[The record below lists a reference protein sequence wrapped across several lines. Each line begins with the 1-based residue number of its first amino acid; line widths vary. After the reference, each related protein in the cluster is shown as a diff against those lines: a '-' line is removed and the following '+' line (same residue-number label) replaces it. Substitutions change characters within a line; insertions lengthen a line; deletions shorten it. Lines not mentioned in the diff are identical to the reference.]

1 MPGAGPSRPTG
12 ALSTDLHA
20 TTAPHQPVG
29 LPLKMPIVE
38 MSWRRTLHR
47 PPRSSTKL
55 HSAEVLTSTSTG
67 AHIKPLDPV
76 LDLALDK
83 PIDPELCS
91 LHAASSLIE
100 PQLRPLPAG
109 FVLDCSTWTHRHLHG
124 RRTRLAIDRCCS
136 ARRPDHRDSRWGRPA
151 HQPPHCSP
159 MGISWGSIP
168 QGSPLSNHP
177 SRRRRAQ
184 VRLAATA
191 ERWGGFGTCVQE
203 RTTGGQR
210 TQLYLT
216 YLALRLSARPDPARR
231 AGATTR
237 LGTGALSPQSRP
249 PPLGQRSLHGTPG
262 AGCASLRVH
271 ELTRGQSYP
280 TTRTGHLPADLAF
293 SLMPQLHDAMEA
305 GTGRPSVQECVD
317 THGASST
324 TRTTRRGH
332 HHSQNC
338 PIDAQGL
345 SIRAGDYHPWSA
357 ASG

>member
-1 MPGAGPSRPTG
+1 
-12 ALSTDLHA
+12 
-20 TTAPHQPVG
+20 
-29 LPLKMPIVE
+29 MPIVK

-47 PPRSSTKL
+47 TPRSSTKL

-184 VRLAATA
+184 VRLAAPA
-191 ERWGGFGTCVQE
+191 ERRGGFGTCAQSG
-203 RTTGGQR
+203 RQGDQR
-210 TQLYLT
+210 TWLYLR
-216 YLALRLSARPDPARR
+216 LPAQRLSARPDPARR
-231 AGATTR
+231 TYISERGARAQSSGPTPPGRNSHRGSRHGQGPART
-237 LGTGALSPQSRP
+237 LESGQGIALSTDSDRP
-249 PPLGQRSLHGTPG
+249 
-262 AGCASLRVH
+262 
-271 ELTRGQSYP
+271 
-280 TTRTGHLPADLAF
+280 
-293 SLMPQLHDAMEA
+293 
-305 GTGRPSVQECVD
+305 
-317 THGASST
+317 
-324 TRTTRRGH
+324 TRTTW
-332 HHSQNC
+332 
-338 PIDAQGL
+338 L
-345 SIRAGDYHPWSA
+345 SV
-357 ASG
+357 

>member
-1 MPGAGPSRPTG
+1 
-12 ALSTDLHA
+12 
-20 TTAPHQPVG
+20 
-29 LPLKMPIVE
+29 MPIVE

-47 PPRSSTKL
+47 TPRSSTKL

-184 VRLAATA
+184 VRLAAPA
-191 ERWGGFGTCVQE
+191 ERRGGFGTCAQSG
-203 RTTGGQR
+203 RQGDQR
-210 TQLYLT
+210 TWLYLK
-216 YLALRLSARPDPARR
+216 LPAHRLSARPDPTRRTYISEQGARAQSSGPTSPGRNSLRGTPAWTGPRSDPRVRTRDISIHRLGPVNPGLPGSQSNAVAARR
-231 AGATTR
+231 HG
-237 LGTGALSPQSRP
+237 SRS
-249 PPLGQRSLHGTPG
+249 RV
-262 AGCASLRVH
+262 AS
-271 ELTRGQSYP
+271 S
-280 TTRTGHLPADLAF
+280 
-293 SLMPQLHDAMEA
+293 
-305 GTGRPSVQECVD
+305 QERVD
-317 THGASST
+317 THGASSQDDPART
-324 TRTTRRGH
+324 PPSWNRLNRCTRL
-332 HHSQNC
+332 
-338 PIDAQGL
+338 IDTG
-345 SIRAGDYHPWSA
+345 
-357 ASG
+357 

>member
-1 MPGAGPSRPTG
+1 MDDSPEAISLSCTFGPADMPGAGPSRPTG

-124 RRTRLAIDRCCS
+124 RRTRLATDRCSS
-136 ARRPDHRDSRWGRPA
+136 A
-151 HQPPHCSP
+151 
-159 MGISWGSIP
+159 
-168 QGSPLSNHP
+168 
-177 SRRRRAQ
+177 
-184 VRLAATA
+184 
-191 ERWGGFGTCVQE
+191 
-203 RTTGGQR
+203 
-210 TQLYLT
+210 
-216 YLALRLSARPDPARR
+216 
-231 AGATTR
+231 
-237 LGTGALSPQSRP
+237 
-249 PPLGQRSLHGTPG
+249 
-262 AGCASLRVH
+262 
-271 ELTRGQSYP
+271 
-280 TTRTGHLPADLAF
+280 
-293 SLMPQLHDAMEA
+293 
-305 GTGRPSVQECVD
+305 
-317 THGASST
+317 
-324 TRTTRRGH
+324 
-332 HHSQNC
+332 
-338 PIDAQGL
+338 
-345 SIRAGDYHPWSA
+345 
-357 ASG
+357 

>member
-1 MPGAGPSRPTG
+1 
-12 ALSTDLHA
+12 
-20 TTAPHQPVG
+20 
-29 LPLKMPIVE
+29 MPIVE

-47 PPRSSTKL
+47 TPRSSTKL
-55 HSAEVLTSTSTG
+55 HSAEVLTSTSTV
-67 AHIKPLDPV
+67 ANIKPLDPV

-184 VRLAATA
+184 VRLAAPA
-191 ERWGGFGTCVQE
+191 ERRGGFGTCAQSG
-203 RTTGGQR
+203 RQGDQR
-210 TQLYLT
+210 TWLYLK
-216 YLALRLSARPDPARR
+216 LPANRLSARPDPTRRTYISERGARAQSSGPTSPR
-231 AGATTR
+231 AE
-237 LGTGALSPQSRP
+237 LPQGNPGVDRA
-249 PPLGQRSLHGTPG
+249 PLG
-262 AGCASLRVH
+262 
-271 ELTRGQSYP
+271 P
-280 TTRTGHLPADLAF
+280 TSQDKGYLNPPTRTGQP
-293 SLMPQLHDAMEA
+293 
-305 GTGRPSVQECVD
+305 
-317 THGASST
+317 
-324 TRTTRRGH
+324 RTTW
-332 HHSQNC
+332 
-338 PIDAQGL
+338 L
-345 SIRAGDYHPWSA
+345 SV
-357 ASG
+357 